1 MCSRKEMRRL
11 HWLQRAL
18 QGGEE
23 GRSVEAW
30 PEGREGTGEW
40 CEEEGL
46 PFTRGWVVE
55 EVLISFVLALRC
67 VAEKRGGVYTAT
79 PTLQSRAAW
88 RLPAIPSLAC
98 ARPHLWR
105 GLSEPA

>member
-1 MCSRKEMRRL
+1 VCSRKEMRRL

-46 PFTRGWVVE
+46 PFT
-55 EVLISFVLALRC
+55 
-67 VAEKRGGVYTAT
+67 
-79 PTLQSRAAW
+79 
-88 RLPAIPSLAC
+88 
-98 ARPHLWR
+98 
-105 GLSEPA
+105 